1 MNFLFPYN
9 KFEII
14 LYLLYRK
21 KKTAAME
28 KVTKLFDRLPLF
40 AKSRRLKHQNP
51 TGIAGKEK
59 GRRWIAVSQG

>member
-1 MNFLFPYN
+1 
-9 KFEII
+9 
-14 LYLLYRK
+14 
-21 KKTAAME
+21 ME